1 MRLPP
6 TKVPFLLD
14 EILYRHFPAL
24 DGDAS
29 VMSRDFWRVQPHRHA
44 GLSADE
50 VLPIRETEL
59 EVAAD
64 KPTDRRVNGIGE
76 ARSVGKLGDS
86 RDRKPIA
93 VRVDGLKES
102 VAPRVIA
109 DRVADLTHRAGQT
122 RIRHEDAR
130 PDPLEQLLL
139 RERARAILD
148 QDLQELEG
156 LRR

>member
-1 MRLPP
+1 MKGGLVLVALTAAVAARAAEPP
-6 TKVPFLLD
+6 KRVV
-14 EILYRHFPAL
+14 
-24 DGDAS
+24 S
-29 VMSRDFWRVQPHRHA
+29 VN
-44 GLSADE
+44 LSADE
-50 VLPIRETEL
+50 VLSIREAEL

-64 KPTDRRVNGIGE
+64 EPTDRRVNGISE
-76 ARSVGKLGDS
+76 ARNVGKLGDS

-109 DRVADLTHRAGQT
+109 NRVADLTHRAGQT
-122 RIRHEDAR
+122 RIRYEHAR